1 MREWQVGDP
10 IGDGND
16 IGVPDIPYLDYLKD
30 RDDDYQEYGGRDYSS
45 VTHDYE
51 YCIKRA
57 REFADMEEYY
67 KAINYYDL
75 ALEKSY
81 HDEDALIGKAECLE
95 KLGEKIEAGACYA
108 ILGNSK
114 DFHDEEELAIKYY
127 KKASELNPNDE
138 ESIEKVANFLRN
150 LERYSEAL
158 SYYERVHNEFR
169 DLNIA
174 RCYEGLG
181 NYAEAIPYFDKN
193 TREFPF
199 SDDILDEKCE
209 CLIKFNRKD
218 EAINCY
224 KEFIDFLMSEECY
237 ERAIERIDLLSEII
251 PNDEFIEDRRNK
263 CLKNKEEL
271 NKRLSKVLEAISS
284 HHMYNPNGLDENDL
298 RGFMEYVSEK
308 SGESI
313 EDILRW
319 YSLPMDDSL
328 NFQVKCN
335 DMLYYSH
342 WVCIL
347 KMYGCYD

>member
-75 ALEKSY
+75 ALENSY

-127 KKASELNPNDE
+127 KKAMKIYNSHIK
-138 ESIEKVANFLRN
+138 SKHSGISKVHQKLDKISQLPEIVNFLN
-150 LERYSEAL
+150 NFAAS
-158 SYYERVHNEFR
+158 F
-169 DLNIA
+169 
-174 RCYEGLG
+174 
-181 NYAEAIPYFDKN
+181 
-193 TREFPF
+193 
-199 SDDILDEKCE
+199 
-209 CLIKFNRKD
+209 
-218 EAINCY
+218 
-224 KEFIDFLMSEECY
+224 
-237 ERAIERIDLLSEII
+237 
-251 PNDEFIEDRRNK
+251 
-263 CLKNKEEL
+263 
-271 NKRLSKVLEAISS
+271 
-284 HHMYNPNGLDENDL
+284 
-298 RGFMEYVSEK
+298 VSVPAV
-308 SGESI
+308 SG
-313 EDILRW
+313 
-319 YSLPMDDSL
+319 
-328 NFQVKCN
+328 
-335 DMLYYSH
+335 
-342 WVCIL
+342 
-347 KMYGCYD
+347 